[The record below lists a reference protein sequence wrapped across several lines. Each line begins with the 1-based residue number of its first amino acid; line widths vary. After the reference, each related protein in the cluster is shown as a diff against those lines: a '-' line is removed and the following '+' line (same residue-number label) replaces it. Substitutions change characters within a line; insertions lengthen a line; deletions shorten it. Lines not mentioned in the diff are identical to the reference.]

1 MTVLVYCALHLPRLP
16 HKNDKL
22 LNNATW
28 PSWYNIE
35 KQSVLCLPRSLL
47 PHSSILSDEL
57 VQRALSHS
65 KWPPYCQWSRPSRTR
80 WMVWRLA
87 WRLCVTMKPGIGV
100 ERTSVF
106 SFDVDKG
113 VWTQKRCWRFLGVFC
128 IFHFYFLIFSMP
140 AKWLHLLTVSSS
152 IQYGNPFYWKE
163 FISLQVVINN
173 L

>member
-1 MTVLVYCALHLPRLP
+1 MIVLVYCALHLPRLP

-47 PHSSILSDEL
+47 PHSSILSDGL

-65 KWPPYCQWSRPSRTR
+65 KWPPYYQWSRPSRTR

-87 WRLCVTMKPGIGV
+87 WRLCVTLKPGIGV

-128 IFHFYFLIFSMP
+128 IFISIFSFFP
-140 AKWLHLLTVSSS
+140 CQPNDFIYWLLVVVSNTG
-152 IQYGNPFYWKE
+152 IHFTEKN
-163 FISLQVVINN
+163 
-173 L
+173 